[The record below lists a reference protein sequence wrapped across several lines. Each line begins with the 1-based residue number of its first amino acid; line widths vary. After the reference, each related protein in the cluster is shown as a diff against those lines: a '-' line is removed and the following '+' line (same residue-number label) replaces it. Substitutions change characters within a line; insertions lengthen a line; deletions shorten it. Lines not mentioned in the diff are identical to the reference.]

1 MARCDPAVLVARW
14 RGAPLRFGRSWGPS
28 PRPLGPAGRGAWQ
41 RGRRAVRANPHPW
54 VGKPLRCRREGAAWG
69 RGQRCRGAP
78 GESPGVSAL
87 LPAARAPGCRQGAPP
102 PSCSRLCE
110 GAAALGFLCGEH
122 VGVPCRAR
130 PCRASPGLCRCRA
143 PCTPNARGAPC
154 LHRAGAQPGGVPG
167 AEAGC
172 SHPPLFC
179 RPPRGWGAL
188 PVVAGARLLQEANG
202 WGCFTIPGHPQ
213 PWVAV
218 VARPLRALLPVSS
231 LSWRPPTSGRQLP
244 SSPRGG
250 RCPLSPLPAP
260 GHLGRCAARWGLKV
274 RGEGVI
280 RGSARREANINS
292 LAARSKGR
300 RLVAARPPPAAQGLQ
315 PHSPPVALP
324 GTGTTAA
331 PLPVL
336 PPRPRMAY
344 LAVGSCVSQLYFTA
358 D

>member
-1 MARCDPAVLVARW
+1 MPCQPGALQVPCPLHPKCTGGSLPAPCRSTARRC
-14 RGAPLRFGRSWGPS
+14 
-28 PRPLGPAGRGAWQ
+28 PRGRGWLQ
-41 RGRRAVRANPHPW
+41 
-54 VGKPLRCRREGAAWG
+54 
-69 RGQRCRGAP
+69 
-78 GESPGVSAL
+78 
-87 LPAARAPGCRQGAPP
+87 PP
-102 PSCSRLCE
+102 P
-110 GAAALGFLCGEH
+110 
-122 VGVPCRAR
+122 P
-130 PCRASPGLCRCRA
+130 
-143 PCTPNARGAPC
+143 
-154 LHRAGAQPGGVPG
+154 
-167 AEAGC
+167 
-172 SHPPLFC
+172 FC

-213 PWVAV
+213 PAGLAV

-244 SSPRGG
+244 SSPQGG

-280 RGSARREANINS
+280 RGSAQREANINS

-336 PPRPRMAY
+336 PPRPRVAY